1 MNRIVVITISVILMT
16 ISLTLILYNP
26 LIPILAPKI
35 CVGEENEIQ
44 EGNCGI
50 FIRSECL
57 SNYNQRYVTKEQQKL
72 LEEKGGAVGGLIAGV
87 IPTIDKLQDV
97 VFNNN
102 NKEICTLDKVH
113 KHHRKFK
120 TYSKVIISMNSLIF
134 FISIG
139 LLIYGIRMKH

>member
-35 CVGEENEIQ
+35 CVGDQ
-44 EGNCGI
+44 QGNCGI

-57 SNYNQRYVTKEQQKL
+57 TNYNQRYVTKEQQKL

-87 IPTIDKLQDV
+87 IPTIDNLKDV

-113 KHHRKFK
+113 NFHKRLK
-120 TYSKVIISMNSLIF
+120 TYSKVIISMNGSIF

>member
-35 CVGEENEIQ
+35 CVGDQ
-44 EGNCGI
+44 ERNCGI

-72 LEEKGGAVGGLIAGV
+72 LEEKGAVGKLIGGV
-87 IPTIDKLQDV
+87 IPTIDNLKDV
-97 VFNNN
+97 VFNNK
-102 NKEICTLDKVH
+102 NKEMCALDKVH

-120 TYSKVIISMNSLIF
+120 TYTKVIISMNSLIF